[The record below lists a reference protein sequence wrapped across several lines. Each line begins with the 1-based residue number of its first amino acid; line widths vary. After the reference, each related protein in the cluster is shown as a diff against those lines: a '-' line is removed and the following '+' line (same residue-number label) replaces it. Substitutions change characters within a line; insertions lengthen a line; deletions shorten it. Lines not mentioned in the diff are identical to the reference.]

1 MVHVGFMAGG
11 WNDGHVL
18 EGGFVKTAEVPKHM
32 EFVASGISSM
42 GRSCK
47 CFAWVK
53 VELALVLGRRV
64 VASGIDSRRSVR
76 YVMALGVVGL
86 TNFVR
91 RVRCM
96 RGPGPVRSELFQDAE
111 LFGCQRCLVWVDAR
125 CCRVGSETLMSPLC
139 LEGGL

>member
-76 YVMALGVVGL
+76 YVMVLGVVGL
-86 TNFVR
+86 TVFVR
-91 RVRCM
+91 RVRCTRV
-96 RGPGPVRSELFQDAE
+96 RGR
-111 LFGCQRCLVWVDAR
+111 
-125 CCRVGSETLMSPLC
+125 
-139 LEGGL
+139 